1 MNVKAKILLISHSN
15 YAQGGAE
22 LCFIEMIKVLYES
35 GKYDLYA
42 VFPKQTGDLQD
53 KCSGYLK
60 ESFYLTLPWWSKDEI
75 EKSLFQSIYKKI
87 RGLLSSTVKSTKLLA
102 RLKPD
107 YVLTN
112 TSVIP
117 QFFLASSLL
126 NIKHVWFVHEL
137 PNRKFINYFFGDK
150 FTLKLIAN
158 SPNVLLNSKFMLS
171 MYSQFSKKQ
180 NLHFIYQPTEISNS
194 TPKVE
199 KKDNKSETINMLIV
213 GTVSDFKG
221 QIQAI
226 RACEKLFLMNVDF
239 KLVILGSDSD
249 EYAEKLKKSIKSEIK
264 DKISFVPFTNTP
276 EPYYWETDILLGCS
290 LCESLGRAPIEAMKM
305 GVPVVLADH
314 CGYKELII
322 NGFNGYSYEYNN
334 IDSMIE
340 SIIITYKNRLEL
352 GANAQEWG
360 EANFNKLKF
369 STELIHLLEYK
380 LN

>member
-1 MNVKAKILLISHSN
+1 MKKKIVVVSHSN

-22 LCFIEMIKVLYES
+22 LCFVEMIKVLYES

-42 VFPKQTGDLQD
+42 VFPKQTGDLHD
-53 KCSGYLK
+53 KCSGYLN
-60 ESFYLTLPWWSKDEI
+60 ESFYLTLPWWTKDVI
-75 EKSLFQSIYKKI
+75 DKSFFYHIRKKV
-87 RGLLSSTVKSTKLLA
+87 RGLLSSTIKSTKLLA
-102 RLKPD
+102 KLKPD

-117 QFFLASSLL
+117 QFFFASSLL

-137 PNRKFINYFFGDK
+137 PNRKFISYFLGDK
-150 FTLKLIAN
+150 FTLKFIAN

-180 NLHFIYQPTEISNS
+180 NLHFIYQPTEINSS
-194 TPKVE
+194 TPRVE
-199 KKDNKSETINMLIV
+199 KKDNKSQTINMLIV
-213 GTVSDFKG
+213 GAVTEFKG

-226 RACEKLFLMNVDF
+226 RACEKLFLMNIDF
-239 KLVILGSDSD
+239 KLVILGSDSG

-276 EPYYWETDILLGCS
+276 ELYYRETDILLGCS
-290 LCESLGRAPIEAMKM
+290 LCESLGRVPIEAMKM

-314 CGYKELII
+314 CGYKELVV
-322 NGFNGYSYEYNN
+322 NGFNGYSYVYNN

-340 SIIITYKNRLEL
+340 SIIITYKNRFEL
-352 GANAQEWG
+352 GVNAQEWG

-369 STELIHLLEYK
+369 STELIQLLEYK